1 MSDNQ
6 ELRTLLDTVQTL
18 TALQQHFS
26 HVVPPHFAQY
36 SQVLG
41 LRHGTLSIAT
51 ANGTLAA
58 KLRQLAPDLVT
69 RLQNR
74 GCEVSVIRVKV
85 QVTYATPP
93 PRHEPRIL
101 THTAQQQLHELS
113 LSLSDTPLKQA
124 LEKFSL
130 KANQADRES
139 QD

>member
-26 HVVPPHFAQY
+26 HVVPPHFAQF

-58 KLRQLAPDLVT
+58 KLRQLAPDIVIK
-69 RLQNR
+69 LQNR

-85 QVTYATPP
+85 QVTYATPTP
-93 PRHEPRIL
+93 PHEPRLL
-101 THTAQQQLHELS
+101 TRTAQHQLHELS
-113 LSLSDTPLKQA
+113 LSLGDTPLKQA
-124 LEKFSL
+124 LEKFSQR
-130 KANQADRES
+130 KGQTSR
-139 QD
+139 